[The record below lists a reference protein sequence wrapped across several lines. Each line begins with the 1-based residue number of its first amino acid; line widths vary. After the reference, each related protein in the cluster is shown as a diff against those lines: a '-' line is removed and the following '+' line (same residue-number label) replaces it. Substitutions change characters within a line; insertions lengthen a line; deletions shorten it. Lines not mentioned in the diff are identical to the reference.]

1 MTRVSDTHAMIAG
14 MHPELVGGEMV
25 FATLDRS
32 DPRVADAVAT
42 MCEAEGLSVILRWE
56 DAGAEDALASTLFR
70 QITLNVHSA
79 LEGVGLT
86 AAVATA
92 LADAGIPANV
102 VAGHHHDHV
111 FVPSAMAERA
121 IACLE
126 ALSARARRTA

>member
-1 MTRVSDTHAMIAG
+1 MTRVSDTRAMIAG
-14 MHPELVGGEMV
+14 MQPELVGGDVV

-42 MCEAEGLSVILRWE
+42 MREAEGLSVILRLE
-56 DAGAEDALASTLFR
+56 DAGPAEAAAFR

-86 AAVATA
+86 AAVASA
-92 LADAGIPANV
+92 LAEAGIPANV

-126 ALSARARRTA
+126 ALSAGARRTA